1 MTPGDLPDWGQVR
14 LPDERRLPSTKQLVT
29 SNRKSSAKD
38 GKGWSKASPSGPLP
52 WLHRIHKPSAGI
64 TVLPVALRLPGAI
77 RFPVLFAHDRSP
89 RGGVLK
95 DSRLE
100 KNYHSL
106 LSHQRQQLLRDLV
119 KCFLW
124 TAS

>member
-38 GKGWSKASPSGPLP
+38 GKGWSKASPNGPLP

-64 TVLPVALRLPGAI
+64 TASPPVTVLCNATTATWPSRGPSLVA
-77 RFPVLFAHDRSP
+77 RSP
-89 RGGVLK
+89 IPCV
-95 DSRLE
+95 
-100 KNYHSL
+100 L
-106 LSHQRQQLLRDLV
+106 LSFVVSPQGSGAGRSAQPPPG
-119 KCFLW
+119 
-124 TAS
+124 